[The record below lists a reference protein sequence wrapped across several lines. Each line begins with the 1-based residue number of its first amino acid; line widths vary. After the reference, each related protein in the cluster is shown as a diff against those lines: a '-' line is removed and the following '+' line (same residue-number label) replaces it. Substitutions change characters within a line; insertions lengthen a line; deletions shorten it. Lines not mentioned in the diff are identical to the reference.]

1 MKIRSAK
8 TIFRFNLWLSMLLVI
23 NTVSCF
29 HKREIERYQ
38 ALNTLS
44 SVADRL
50 SATHDFIRDYPKSDS
65 LFPAMKSAL
74 ELLEKSGD
82 SDQTLQFALNQRL
95 IQPDQGIRQFLNRIL
110 FEKLALDSL
119 GKTKF
124 VSDTEE
130 FHQIYPDKLAFAI
143 TVMPHL
149 NSCFQSDSIRNQALY
164 QFGNI
169 VLQSDNDL
177 IIGLKTLSDQVLQL
191 NDSLLIPLSNQF
203 LVHALKNNART
214 TVHKQ
219 FPDAAEPDSIQ
230 NQNYYTLYT
239 ALAWNT
245 YRQRRFSYALN
256 LMSQA
261 TKYGNLEDQD
271 GYIILGAVQSQ
282 CGELSDG
289 WANVLKGLI
298 LNSEAEK
305 QSVEIEH
312 LYTAMFY
319 RIRGSRENPSRFLS
333 QYRHSHR

>member
-1 MKIRSAK
+1 ME
-8 TIFRFNLWLSMLLVI
+8 RF
-23 NTVSCF
+23 
-29 HKREIERYQ
+29 Q
-38 ALNTLS
+38 ALGTID
-44 SVADRL
+44 SVAVRL
-50 SATHDFIRDYPKSDS
+50 SATQNFIRDYPKSDS
-65 LFPAMKSAL
+65 LFPVIKSAL
-74 ELLEKSGD
+74 ELLEQSGNPD
-82 SDQTLQFALNQRL
+82 ELLQFALNQRL
-95 IQPDQGIRQFLNRIL
+95 IQPDPEVRQFLDRVL

-149 NSCFQSDSIRNQALY
+149 NRCFQSDSIRNQALY

-177 IIGLKTLSDQVLQL
+177 IIGLKTLSDQILQL
-191 NDSLLIPLSNQF
+191 NDSLLISLSNQF

-214 TVHKQ
+214 TVQKQ

-298 LNSEAEK
+298 LNPEAEK